1 MSEDLQAI
9 RKEIAD
15 VDAQMAELFVR
26 RMRLAQDVAAYKKT
40 YGLPILD
47 AEQEARVLERGAER
61 VPDAQIGGYYRS
73 FLQGVMDLSKQY
85 QRRLTEGV
93 KVAYNGVPGAFA
105 HIAAGRIFPDAVLTP
120 FGSFRDAY
128 SAAESGACDY
138 AVIPIENSYAG
149 EVGPAMDLMFDGE
162 LYVTG
167 VYTLPIT
174 QNLLGVCGSRLAEV
188 RRVVSHP
195 QAISQCET
203 YIKRHG
209 WEVVT
214 AQSTAA
220 AAKQVADANDP
231 STAAIASAE
240 TAALYGLET
249 LDHDINESNINT
261 TKFAVFT
268 RVREDRRPGGEDS
281 FILMFT
287 ANDVAG
293 SLAKAINV
301 ISDYGFNMK
310 TLRSRPVKEKAWEYY
325 FYVVVEG
332 DVFAPRGQRMLDALS
347 GQCQKLKV
355 VGHYTAEKDLKEG
368 KTV

>member
-9 RKEIAD
+9 RKEIAE
-15 VDAQMAELFVR
+15 VDERMAELFVR
-26 RMRLAQDVAAYKKT
+26 RMRLAQDVASYKKT

-47 AEQEARVLERGAER
+47 AEQEARVLERGAQR
-61 VPDAQIGGYYRS
+61 VQDALISGYYRS
-73 FLQGVMDLSKQY
+73 FLQSVMDLSKQY
-85 QRRLTEGV
+85 QHRLIEGV
-93 KVAYNGVPGAFA
+93 RVAYNGVPGAFA
-105 HIAAGRIFPDAVLTP
+105 HIAAGRIFPDAVLTS
-120 FGSFRDAY
+120 FSSFRDAY
-128 SAAESGACDY
+128 DAAASGACDY

-149 EVGPAMDLMFDGE
+149 EVGPAMDLMFDGD

-174 QNLLGVCGSRLAEV
+174 QNLLAVPGTRIADVH
-188 RRVVSHP
+188 RVISHP
-195 QAISQCET
+195 QALSQCAV

-209 WEVVT
+209 WETVT
-214 AQSTAA
+214 AENTAA
-220 AAKQVADANDP
+220 AAKQVAAAKDP

-240 TAALYGLET
+240 TAALYGLDV
-249 LDHDINESNINT
+249 LDHDINESAVNT

-287 ANDVAG
+287 AADVAG

-310 TLRSRPVKEKAWEYY
+310 TLRSRPVREKAWEYY

-332 DVFAPRGQRMLDALS
+332 DVFAPRGQRMLEALS

-355 VGHYTAEKDLKEG
+355 AGHYTAEKALKEG
-368 KTV
+368 KTE

>member
-9 RKEIAD
+9 RKEIAE
-15 VDAQMAELFVR
+15 VDDRMADLFVR
-26 RMRLAQDVAAYKKT
+26 RMRLAQDVAAYKKA
-40 YGLPILD
+40 YGLPVLD
-47 AEQEARVLERGAER
+47 ASQEARVLERGAER
-61 VPDAQIGGYYRS
+61 VPSAQFGGYYRS
-73 FLQGVMDLSKQY
+73 FLQTVMDLSKQY
-85 QRRLTEGV
+85 QHRLMEGV
-93 KVAYNGVPGAFA
+93 KVAYSGVPGAFA
-105 HIAAGRIFPDAVLTP
+105 QIAAGRIFPDAVLTAY
-120 FGSFRDAY
+120 GSFRDAY
-128 SAAESGACDY
+128 DAAAGGECDY

-149 EVGPAMDLMFDGE
+149 EVGPAMDLMFDGD

-174 QNLLGVCGSRLAEV
+174 QNLLSVPGARITDV
-188 RRVVSHP
+188 RRVISHP
-195 QAISQCET
+195 QALSQCAN
-203 YIKRHG
+203 YIRRHG
-209 WEVVT
+209 WETVT
-214 AQSTAA
+214 AENTAA
-220 AAKQVADANDP
+220 AAKQVAEANDS

-240 TAALYGLET
+240 TAVLYDLDV
-249 LDHDINESNINT
+249 LDHDINESSVNT

-268 RVREDRRPGGEDS
+268 RVQEDRRPGGEDS

-287 ANDVAG
+287 AADVAG

-347 GQCQKLKV
+347 AQCQKLKV
-355 VGHYTAEKDLKEG
+355 VGHYADEKNLKEG
-368 KTV
+368 KTI

>member
-1 MSEDLQAI
+1 MSGDLQKI
-9 RKEIAD
+9 RESIAETD
-15 VDAQMAELFVR
+15 DRMAELFVR
-26 RMRLAQDVAAYKKT
+26 RMELVREVAAYKKE
-40 YGLPILD
+40 YGLPVLD
-47 AEQEARVLERGAER
+47 ASQEARVLERGAQR
-61 VPDAQIGGYYRS
+61 VPDAQLGGYYRS
-73 FLQGVMDLSKQY
+73 FLQNVMDVSKQY
-85 QRRLTEGV
+85 QHRLMEGV

-105 HIAAGRIFPDAVLTP
+105 CIAAGRIFPDAVLMP
-120 FGSFRDAY
+120 CASFREAY
-128 SAAESGACDY
+128 AAAQCGACDF

-149 EVGPAMDLMFDGE
+149 EVGPAMDLMFDGD

-174 QNLLGVCGSRLAEV
+174 QNLLAVPGARIADIRC
-188 RRVVSHP
+188 VVSHP

-209 WEVVT
+209 WEVKT
-214 AQSTAA
+214 AENTAV
-220 AAKQVADANDP
+220 AAKQVADARDP

-240 TAALYGLET
+240 TAALYGLEV
-249 LDHDINESNINT
+249 LDHDVNESAVNT

-268 RVREDRRPGGEDS
+268 RVREDRRAGAEDS

-325 FYVVVEG
+325 FYVVAEG
-332 DVFAPRGQRMLDALS
+332 DVASPRGQRMLEALA

-355 VGHYTAEKDLKEG
+355 VGHYTAETDLKEG
-368 KTV
+368 ETV

>member
-26 RMRLAQDVAAYKKT
+26 RMRLAQDVAAYKKQ

-61 VPDAQIGGYYRS
+61 VPDAQIGSYYRS
-73 FLQGVMDLSKQY
+73 FLQNLMDLSKQY

-93 KVAYNGVPGAFA
+93 KVAYSGVPGAFA

-120 FGSFRDAY
+120 FGSFREAY
-128 SAAESGACDY
+128 AAAESGACDY

-149 EVGPAMDLMFDGE
+149 EVGPALDLMFDGE

-174 QNLLGVCGSRLAEV
+174 QNLLAVNGTRISDV

-195 QAISQCET
+195 QALSQCEA
-203 YIKRHG
+203 YIRRHG

-214 AQSTAA
+214 AENTAA
-220 AAKQVADANDP
+220 AAKQVAAAGDP
-231 STAAIASAE
+231 ATAAIASAE
-240 TAALYGLET
+240 TAALYGLEI
-249 LDHDINESNINT
+249 LDHDINESNVNT

-268 RVREDRRPGGEDS
+268 RVREDKRSGGEDS

-287 ANDVAG
+287 AADVAG

-332 DVFAPRGQRMLDALS
+332 DVSAPRGQRMLDALA

-355 VGHYTAEKDLKEG
+355 VGHYSAEKDLKEG

>member
-9 RKEIAD
+9 RSKIAQ
-15 VDAQMAELFVR
+15 VDEQMAVLFTERMELAHSV
-26 RMRLAQDVAAYKKT
+26 AQYKKT
-40 YGLPILD
+40 YGLPVLD
-47 AEQEARVLERGAER
+47 AEQEKRVLERGAQR
-61 VPDAQIGGYYRS
+61 VQDAVIGGYYRS
-73 FLQGVMDLSKQY
+73 FLQNVMDLSKQY
-85 QRRLTEGV
+85 QHRLMEGV
-93 KVAYNGVPGAFA
+93 KVAYSGVPGAFA
-105 HIAAGRIFPDAVLTP
+105 HIAAGRIFSDAVLTP
-120 FGSFRDAY
+120 YGSFREAYDA
-128 SAAESGACDY
+128 AANGSCDY

-174 QNLLGVCGSRLAEV
+174 QNLLAVPGARIGDI
-188 RRVVSHP
+188 RRVISHP
-195 QAISQCET
+195 QALSQCET

-209 WEVVT
+209 WEILT
-214 AQSTAA
+214 AENTAA
-220 AAKQVADANDP
+220 AAKHVADAADP
-231 STAAIASAE
+231 TTAAIASAE

-249 LDHDINESNINT
+249 LDHDVNESAVNT

-268 RVREDRRPGGEDS
+268 RVCEDRRPGGEDS

-332 DVFAPRGQRMLDALS
+332 DVFAPRGQRMLEALS

-368 KTV
+368 KTI

>member
-1 MSEDLQAI
+1 MI
-9 RKEIAD
+9 
-15 VDAQMAELFVR
+15 
-26 RMRLAQDVAAYKKT
+26 
-40 YGLPILD
+40 
-47 AEQEARVLERGAER
+47 
-61 VPDAQIGGYYRS
+61 
-73 FLQGVMDLSKQY
+73 
-85 QRRLTEGV
+85 
-93 KVAYNGVPGAFA
+93 
-105 HIAAGRIFPDAVLTP
+105 
-120 FGSFRDAY
+120 
-128 SAAESGACDY
+128 
-138 AVIPIENSYAG
+138 
-149 EVGPAMDLMFDGE
+149 
-162 LYVTG
+162 
-167 VYTLPIT
+167 
-174 QNLLGVCGSRLAEV
+174 
-188 RRVVSHP
+188 SHP

-209 WEVVT
+209 WEIVT
-214 AQSTAA
+214 AQSTAEA
-220 AAKQVADANDP
+220 ARQVAVANDP

-240 TAALYGLET
+240 TAALYGLES
-249 LDHDINESNINT
+249 LDHDINESSVNT

-332 DVFAPRGQRMLDALS
+332 DVFAPRGQRMLNALS

-368 KTV
+368 KAI

>member
-1 MSEDLQAI
+1 MHEDLQAI
-9 RKEIAD
+9 RKGIAE
-15 VDAQMAELFVR
+15 VDDKMAELFER

-40 YGLPILD
+40 YGLPVLD
-47 AEQEARVLERGAER
+47 AEQEARVLERGAAR
-61 VPDAQIGGYYRS
+61 VRDAQIGGYYRS
-73 FLQGVMDLSKQY
+73 FLQNMMDLSKQY
-85 QRRLTEGV
+85 QHRLLEGV
-93 KVAYNGVPGAFA
+93 RVAYSGVPGAFA
-105 HIAAGRIFPDAVLTP
+105 HIAAGKIFPDAVLTA
-120 FGSFRDAY
+120 FGSFREAYDA
-128 SAAESGACDY
+128 AACGDCDY

-174 QNLLGVCGSRLAEV
+174 QNLLATPGARIADV

-195 QAISQCET
+195 QAISQCES
-203 YIKRHG
+203 YIRSRG
-209 WEVVT
+209 WEVMT
-214 AQSTAA
+214 AENTAVA
-220 AAKQVADANDP
+220 ARMVAEAKDP
-231 STAAIASAE
+231 TTAAIASAE
-240 TAALYGLET
+240 TAALYGLDV
-249 LDHDINESNINT
+249 LDHDVNESTVNT

-310 TLRSRPVKEKAWEYY
+310 TLRSRPVKDKAWEYY

-332 DVFAPRGQRMLDALS
+332 DVFCPRGQRMLDALAA
-347 GQCQKLKV
+347 QCQKLKV
-355 VGHYTAEKDLKEG
+355 VGHYTSEKSLKEG

>member
-9 RKEIAD
+9 RKQIAQ
-15 VDAQMAELFVR
+15 VDERMAELFVQ
-26 RMRLAQDVAAYKKT
+26 RMRLAQDVAAYKKE
-40 YGLPILD
+40 YGLPVLD

-61 VPDAQIGGYYRS
+61 VQDAQIGGYYRS
-73 FLQGVMDLSKQY
+73 FLQNMMDLSKQY
-85 QRRLTEGV
+85 QHRLMEGV

-105 HIAAGRIFPDAVLTP
+105 HIAAGRIFPDAVLTA

-128 SAAESGACDY
+128 EAAASGACDY

-174 QNLLGVCGSRLAEV
+174 QNLLAAPGARIADV
-188 RRVVSHP
+188 RRVISHP

-203 YIKRHG
+203 YIKSHG
-209 WEVVT
+209 WQVET
-214 AQSTAA
+214 AANTAA
-220 AAKQVADANDP
+220 AAKHVAEANDP
-231 STAAIASAE
+231 ATAAIASAE
-240 TAALYGLET
+240 TAVLYGLDV
-249 LDHDINESNINT
+249 LDHDINESTVNT

-268 RVREDRRPGGEDS
+268 RLREDRRPGGEDS

-310 TLRSRPVKEKAWEYY
+310 TLRSRPVKERAWEYY

-368 KTV
+368 KTI

>member
-1 MSEDLQAI
+1 MSEDLQTI
-9 RKEIAD
+9 RERIAD
-15 VDAQMAELFVR
+15 VDDRMAELFVF
-26 RMRLAQDVAAYKKT
+26 RMRLAQDVASYKKT
-40 YGLPILD
+40 YGLPVFD
-47 AEQEARVLERGAER
+47 AEQEARVLERGSER
-61 VPDAQIGGYYRS
+61 VRDEQIGGYYRS
-73 FLQGVMDLSKQY
+73 FLQNMMDLSKQY
-85 QRRLTEGV
+85 QHRLMDGV
-93 KVAYNGVPGAFA
+93 KVAYSGVPGAFA

-120 FGSFRDAY
+120 YGSFRDAY
-128 SAAESGACDY
+128 DATAAGVCDY

-174 QNLLGVCGSRLAEV
+174 QNLLAVPGARIQDVQ
-188 RRVVSHP
+188 RVVSHP

-209 WEVVT
+209 WAVMT
-214 AQSTAA
+214 AENTAA
-220 AAKQVADANDP
+220 AAKQVADATDP

-240 TAALYGLET
+240 TAALYGLDV
-249 LDHDINESNINT
+249 LDHDINESTVNT

-268 RVREDRRPGGEDS
+268 RVREDKRAGGEDS

-332 DVFAPRGQRMLDALS
+332 DVSAPRGQRMLEALS

>member
-1 MSEDLQAI
+1 MMNDLHRI
-9 RKEIAD
+9 RNEIAEID
-15 VDAQMAELFVR
+15 GQIADLFVR
-26 RMRLAQDVAAYKKT
+26 RMQLVRDVAAYKKE
-40 YGLPILD
+40 YGLPVFD
-47 AEQEARVLERGAER
+47 AEQEKRVLDRGTQR
-61 VPDAQIGGYYRS
+61 VQDAQIGSYYRL
-73 FLQGVMDLSKQY
+73 FLQNVMDLSKQY
-85 QRRLTEGV
+85 QHRLMEGV
-93 KVAYNGVPGAFA
+93 SVAYNGVPGAFA
-105 HIAAGRIFPDAVLTP
+105 HIAAKRIFPDAALTA
-120 FGSFRDAY
+120 FGSFREAY
-128 SAAESGACDY
+128 AAAENGTCDY

-174 QNLLGVCGSRLAEV
+174 QNLLGVPGARISDI
-188 RRVVSHP
+188 RRVISHP
-195 QAISQCET
+195 QAISQCES
-203 YIKRHG
+203 YIRRHG

-214 AQSTAA
+214 AENTAA
-220 AAKQVADANDP
+220 AAKHVAEAADS

-240 TAALYGLET
+240 TAALYGLDT
-249 LDHDINESNINT
+249 LDHDINESAVNT

-268 RVREDRRPGGEDS
+268 RLREDNRQGAEDS

-287 ANDVAG
+287 ASDVAG

-332 DVFAPRGQRMLDALS
+332 DVFCPRGQRMLDALS

-368 KTV
+368 ETV

>member
-9 RKEIAD
+9 RSKIAET
-15 VDAQMAELFVR
+15 DAQMAELFVR
-26 RMRLAQDVAAYKKT
+26 RMHLVREVAAYKKA

-47 AEQEARVLERGAER
+47 AAQEARVLERGAER
-61 VPDAQIGGYYRS
+61 VRDAQLGGYYRA
-73 FLQGVMDLSKQY
+73 FLVHMMDLSKQY

-93 KVAYNGVPGAFA
+93 KVAYSGVPGAFA

-120 FGSFRDAY
+120 FSSFREAY
-128 SAAESGACDY
+128 AAAESGACDY

-167 VYTLPIT
+167 VYTLPVT
-174 QNLLGVCGSRLAEV
+174 QNLLGVPGSRIADV

-195 QAISQCET
+195 QALSQCEA
-203 YIKRHG
+203 YIRRHG
-209 WEVVT
+209 WQTVSAEN
-214 AQSTAA
+214 TAA
-220 AAKQVADANDP
+220 AAKQVAESGDP
-231 STAAIASAE
+231 ATAAVASAE
-240 TAALYGLET
+240 TAALYDLEV
-249 LDHDINESNINT
+249 LDHDINESSVNT

-287 ANDVAG
+287 AADVAG

-332 DVFAPRGQRMLDALS
+332 DVSSPRGQRMLDALS

-355 VGHYTAEKDLKEG
+355 AGHYTAEKELKEG
-368 KTV
+368 ETV

>member
-9 RKEIAD
+9 RKEISE
-15 VDAQMAELFVR
+15 VDDAMAALFVR
-26 RMRLAQDVAAYKKT
+26 RMQLAEKVASYKKT
-40 YGLPILD
+40 YGLPVFD
-47 AEQEARVLERGAER
+47 AAQEARVLERGAER
-61 VPDAQIGGYYRS
+61 VPDTRLGGYYRS
-73 FLQGVMDLSKQY
+73 FLQNLMDLSKQY
-85 QRRLTEGV
+85 QHRLLEGV

-105 HIAAGRIFPDAVLTP
+105 QIAAARIFPDAMLTP

-128 SAAESGACDY
+128 DAAADGTCNY

-174 QNLLGVCGSRLAEV
+174 QNLLAKPGTKIGDIRCVI
-188 RRVVSHP
+188 SHP
-195 QAISQCET
+195 QAISQCES

-209 WEVVT
+209 WTVLTSENT
-214 AQSTAA
+214 AV
-220 AAKQVADANDP
+220 AAKQVAESNDP
-231 STAAIASAE
+231 FTAAIASAE
-240 TAALYGLET
+240 TAAIYGLDV
-249 LDHDINESNINT
+249 LDHDINESMVNT

-268 RVREDRRPGGEDS
+268 RVREDRRPGSEDS

-325 FYVVVEG
+325 FYVVVDG
-332 DVFAPRGQRMLDALS
+332 DVFCPRGQRMLEALS

-355 VGHYTAEKDLKEG
+355 VGHYSAEQDLKEG
-368 KTV
+368 KTI

>member
-9 RKEIAD
+9 RAQIAQID
-15 VDAQMAELFVR
+15 EQLAELFVR
-26 RMRLAQDVAAYKKT
+26 RIRLAGDVAAYKKA
-40 YGLPILD
+40 YGLPVYD
-47 AEQEARVLERGAER
+47 PEQEKKVLARGAQR
-61 VPDAQIGGYYRS
+61 VQDAQIGAYYRS
-73 FLQGVMDLSKQY
+73 FLTNLMDLSKQY
-85 QRRLTEGV
+85 QHRLMEGV
-93 KVAYNGVPGAFA
+93 RVAYSGVPGAFA
-105 HIAAGRIFPDAVLTP
+105 HIAAGRIFPDAVLTSYD
-120 FGSFRDAY
+120 SFRDAY
-128 SAAESGACDY
+128 AAAAQGACDY

-174 QNLLGVCGSRLAEV
+174 QNLLGVPGARISDI
-188 RRVVSHP
+188 RRVISHP
-195 QAISQCET
+195 QAISQCEA

-209 WEVVT
+209 WEVLT
-214 AQSTAA
+214 AENTAA
-220 AAKQVADANDP
+220 AAKQVAKAADP
-231 STAAIASAE
+231 TTAAIASAE
-240 TAALYGLET
+240 TASLYQLET
-249 LDHDINESNINT
+249 LDHDINESAVNT

-268 RVREDRRPGGEDS
+268 RVREDNRRGGADS

-332 DVFAPRGQRMLDALS
+332 DVFCPRGQRMLEALRA
-347 GQCQKLKV
+347 QCQKLKV
-355 VGHYTAEKDLKEG
+355 AGHYTAETDLKEG
-368 KTV
+368 KTI

>member
-9 RKEIAD
+9 REEIAE
-15 VDAQMAELFVR
+15 VDEQMAALFVR
-26 RMRLAQDVAAYKKT
+26 RMRLAQEVAAYKKT
-40 YGLPILD
+40 YGLPVYD
-47 AEQEARVLERGAER
+47 ASQEARVLERGAER
-61 VPDAQIGGYYRS
+61 VRDTQLVGYYRS
-73 FLQGVMDLSKQY
+73 FLQGMMDLSKRY
-85 QRRLTEGV
+85 QRRLMEGV

-105 HIAAGRIFPDAVLTP
+105 HIAAGRIFPDAVLTA
-120 FGSFRDAY
+120 FGSFREAYDA
-128 SAAESGACDY
+128 AASGACDY

-149 EVGPAMDLMFDGE
+149 EVGPVMDLMFDGE

-174 QNLLGVCGSRLAEV
+174 QNLLAVSGSRIADV
-188 RRVVSHP
+188 KRVISHP

-209 WEVVT
+209 WQILT
-214 AQSTAA
+214 AENTAA
-220 AAKQVADANDP
+220 AAKQVAEANDP
-231 STAAIASAE
+231 ETAAIASAE
-240 TAALYGLET
+240 TASLYGLDV
-249 LDHDINESNINT
+249 LDHDINESTVNT

-268 RVREDRRPGGEDS
+268 RVREDRRPGGDDS

-287 ANDVAG
+287 ASDVAG

-325 FYVVVEG
+325 FYVVVDG
-332 DVFAPRGQRMLDALS
+332 DVFSPRGQRMLEALS

-355 VGHYTAEKDLKEG
+355 AGHYTTEKDLKEG
-368 KTV
+368 KTI

>member
-9 RKEIAD
+9 RDEIAE
-15 VDAQMAELFVR
+15 VDERMAQLFVR
-26 RMRLAQDVAAYKKT
+26 RMALSQKVAAYKKT

-47 AEQEARVLERGAER
+47 GAQEARVLERGAER
-61 VPDAQIGGYYRS
+61 VSDAQIGGYYRS
-73 FLQGVMDLSKQY
+73 FLQNVMDLSKQY
-85 QRRLTEGV
+85 QHRLTEGV
-93 KVAYNGVPGAFA
+93 KVAYNGVQGAFA
-105 HIAAGRIFPDAVLTP
+105 QIAAGRIFPDAILTAY
-120 FGSFRDAY
+120 GSFRDAY
-128 SAAESGACDY
+128 QAAESGACDY

-174 QNLLGVCGSRLAEV
+174 QNLLAVPGARIADIH
-188 RRVVSHP
+188 RVISHP
-195 QAISQCET
+195 QALSQCET
-203 YIKRHG
+203 YIKRHD
-209 WEVVT
+209 WQAIPAENT
-214 AQSTAA
+214 AV
-220 AAKQVADANDP
+220 AAKQVADAGDKT
-231 STAAIASAE
+231 TAAIASAE
-240 TAALYGLET
+240 TAGLYALEV
-249 LDHDINESNINT
+249 LDHDINESAVNT

-332 DVFAPRGQRMLDALS
+332 DVFCPRGQRMLEALS
-347 GQCQKLKV
+347 NQCQKLKV
-355 VGHYTAEKDLKEG
+355 AGHYAVERNLKEEE
-368 KTV
+368 TE